1 MALDISE
8 QRLQR
13 VRENGERLGLAM
25 TTVTADASEL
35 QESIRVKQFDAILA
49 DVPCSA
55 TGVIRRNPDV
65 KILRQPGDIAS
76 FGAQQLAI
84 LRGLWPA
91 LKPGGRLLYVTC
103 SLLKAEN
110 DGIIAAFTDHK
121 ESIIRSLSLSQGLPT
136 QFGWQTLPH
145 PSGGDGL
152 FFSMLEKPG

>member
-1 MALDISE
+1 M
-8 QRLQR
+8 QR
-13 VRENGERLGLAM
+13 VRENSERLGLAM
-25 TTVTADASEL
+25 TTVTADASKL

-84 LRGLWPA
+84 LKGLWPA

-110 DGIIAAFTDHK
+110 DALLRHSLTTRINYSFTVF
-121 ESIIRSLSLSQGLPT
+121 RQGLPT
-136 QFGWQTLPH
+136 QCGWQTLPT
-145 PSGGDGL
+145 L
-152 FFSMLEKPG
+152 REATACFSPA

>member
-1 MALDISE
+1 MDISQ

-13 VRENGERLGLAM
+13 VRENSERLGLEM
-25 TTVTADASEL
+25 TTVTADASKL
-35 QESIRVKQFDAILA
+35 PESIRVKQFDAILA

-76 FGAQQLAI
+76 FGMQQLTI
-84 LRGLWPA
+84 LKGLWPA

-103 SLLKAEN
+103 SLLQAEN
-110 DGIIAAFTDHK
+110 DGIIAAFSEHAKT
-121 ESIIRSLSLSQGLPT
+121 IIHSLSLEQGRAT

-152 FFSMLEKPG
+152 FFAMLEKPD